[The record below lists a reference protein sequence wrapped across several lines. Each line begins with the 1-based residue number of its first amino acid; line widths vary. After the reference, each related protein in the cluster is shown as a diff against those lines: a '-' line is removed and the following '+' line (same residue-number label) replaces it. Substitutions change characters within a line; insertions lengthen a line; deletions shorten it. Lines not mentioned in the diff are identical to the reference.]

1 MSGHGQ
7 ESLDDQVEPTW
18 LTFST
23 HVWWLGNWAMD
34 LANNRGRREDVLR
47 WANALS
53 NSYARRRYLELTVEE
68 RTEALKNLH
77 AVGNV
82 MSLTPANEPLILP
95 GWQDLFPERESTM
108 TVSVRE
114 ARAHRLRHQA
124 TEHNLA
130 TAARAIDS
138 VPTFDGSSF
147 SHSTPALALPHIP
160 VLRSTTHPGVIPS
173 NYHPL
178 PRQESLLRG
187 EPQRLPSQR
196 ALPNFRPPS
205 APETSLE
212 LPPAHLRHASCRA
225 PDTNPPPASPSS
237 ASSASEEEPEHDEDV
252 AEVSPTWADYDRA
265 LLAVVNYG
273 IALPNNHGRSDQIV
287 RWRKSLANLWA
298 QKRYRDLSS
307 SSRQGVIA
315 VVEGVRGILRD
326 TPASEALR
334 LPRLDGV
341 FPPTKARSASDL
353 ERRRRNKRK
362 EGERWS
368 PPPTAPEG
376 LVEVAPYDEKPALRH
391 SPHRSFTPSSLP
403 ARHERFEEE
412 FPPFPSR
419 FSTLPHTRAPP
430 QPYQQSLPILPS
442 NRTPSP
448 SFAAPSLI
456 PVEHQHSY
464 GIVTSPPS
472 YSSFSP
478 EGFPYQPPPHL
489 FVANQSSHVPVPS
502 TDVYPYP
509 HEQQHG
515 AYPPFY
521 AKQTP
526 WSGEH
531 GDASQGY
538 FSLGRGAVGRRAAQH
553 YVTSRDGAW

>member
-7 ESLDDQVEPTW
+7 ESLDDQVEPAW

-273 IALPNNHGRSDQIV
+273 IALPNNHGRSDQI
-287 RWRKSLANLWA
+287 
-298 QKRYRDLSS
+298 KRYRDLSS

-376 LVEVAPYDEKPALRH
+376 LVE
-391 SPHRSFTPSSLP
+391 
-403 ARHERFEEE
+403 
-412 FPPFPSR
+412 
-419 FSTLPHTRAPP
+419 
-430 QPYQQSLPILPS
+430 SLPILPS